1 MEFIKKVITLDEV
14 VQSLNETLEDYAKKI
29 ETEKLRAIGEVCF

>member
-29 ETEKLRAIGEVCF
+29 ETEKLRAIGEVC